1 MFQSGGLGLGQRK
14 LLSLFVRGIGI
25 ISVFPFASLFIV
37 TGNLGLNL
45 SLESYCYLFLCLKNP
60 VIIHHEKLAL

>member
-1 MFQSGGLGLGQRK
+1 MLGQRK
-14 LLSLFVRGIGI
+14 LLSLFVRSIWI
-25 ISVFPFASLFIV
+25 VSVFPFATLFVV

-45 SLESYCYLFLCLKNP
+45 SLESCCYLFLCLKHP